1 MYDEGH
7 TVALHTATHNYSYIY
22 SSKENYFADLERVSN
37 RVKNI
42 TGYESKII
50 RFPGGSSN
58 TISRNYKIGIMSEL
72 TTEVLNRG
80 YRYYDWNVD
89 ADDAGKAYT
98 KEQVYNNVTSHL
110 SHQRSNMVLMHD
122 VKYQTKSAIRDII
135 RYAKANGYTFKKIEM
150 NTYMIRHYVNN

>member
-1 MYDEGH
+1 
-7 TVALHTATHNYSYIY
+7 
-22 SSKENYFADLERVSN
+22 
-37 RVKNI
+37 
-42 TGYESKII
+42 
-50 RFPGGSSN
+50 
-58 TISRNYKIGIMSEL
+58 MSEL

-80 YRYYDWNVD
+80 YRYYDWNID

-135 RYAKANGYTFKKIEM
+135 RYAKANGYTFEKIEM